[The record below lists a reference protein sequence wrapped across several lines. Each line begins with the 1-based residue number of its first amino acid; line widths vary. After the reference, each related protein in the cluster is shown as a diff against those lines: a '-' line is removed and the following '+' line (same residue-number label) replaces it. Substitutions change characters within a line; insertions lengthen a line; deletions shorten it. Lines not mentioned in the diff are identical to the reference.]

1 MLFIF
6 CFICHYVCKYI
17 NIEYIF
23 IFIIQLFVFSS
34 LLFSFNLFILPTRNY
49 INIYKD
55 QNTKG

>member
-6 CFICHYVCKYI
+6 CSICHYVCKYI

-23 IFIIQLFVFSS
+23 IFIIQLFVFSV

-55 QNTKG
+55 